1 MTERTTPNSTVGEL
15 QEMID
20 VMIAHLE
27 EAKSMPLS
35 ANVLVDRD
43 EFLSMLHR
51 MRAALPDELRA
62 ARWMVREREAFVAR
76 THGGDGAAGVQS
88 LDRAMITGLHEHAR
102 TAGFTLDE
110 S

>member
-1 MTERTTPNSTVGEL
+1 MTEPTNPNSTVGEL

-43 EFLSMLHR
+43 EFLVMGTA
-51 MRAALPDELRA
+51 MAKVFDAMAADAPGALRA
-62 ARWMVREREAFVAR
+62 
-76 THGGDGAAGVQS
+76 
-88 LDRAMITGLHEHAR
+88 
-102 TAGFTLDE
+102 
-110 S
+110 